1 MSDKKIGT
9 RFHVMKSSSEG
20 CDLTV
25 MAWSAGAHG
34 GLTTHLALT
43 EAQARELVEEL
54 NATLAK
60 LPRIGTPADLG
71 CEVL

>member
-9 RFHVMKSSSEG
+9 RFHVMKSLNG
-20 CDLTV
+20 DHALTV
-25 MAWSAGAHG
+25 MAWTAGAPNG
-34 GLTTHLALT
+34 VTATLAMT

-54 NATLAK
+54 NSTLAK
-60 LPRIGTPADLG
+60 LPRVGTPADLG